1 MPVIVEVIGR
11 EIIDSRGNPTVEVE
25 VILENGFMGRA
36 SIPSGAS
43 TGSHEALELRDKD
56 AKRYLGKGVQKAIQ
70 NIHRM
75 IAPKLLGMDVL
86 DQKGIDAAMI
96 RWDGT
101 PNKTRLGAN
110 AILGVS
116 LACTKAAANSL
127 GIPLYQHL
135 GGLSATQLPL
145 PQMNIL
151 NGGVHADNNVDLQ
164 ECMILPIG
172 AKNFKEAL
180 RMGVEAFHNL
190 KSILKTKGYKTSVG
204 DEGGFA
210 PDLHSNEE
218 AFSLIVEAIRKA
230 GYRPGRDV
238 ALGID
243 AAATEFYRNGFYFL
257 KAEKKPKKTPAEMV
271 DYYESLIKKFP
282 ILSIE
287 DGLAEDD
294 WKGWKAM
301 TARLGKK
308 IQLVGDDLF
317 VTNPNRLSR
326 GIREGVANAI
336 LVKPNQIGTLTETLE
351 VIEMAKRAGYQT
363 IISHRS
369 GETEDTTISDLAVGT
384 NAGQIKT
391 GATSRTDR
399 VAKYNQ
405 LIRIEERLGN
415 RAIYTPPLKWTSKR
429 WFGDSSPVVL

>member
-1 MPVIVEVIGR
+1 MAEIIKTIGR
-11 EIIDSRGNPTVEVE
+11 EILDSRGNPTVEADVYTRGG
-25 VILENGFMGRA
+25 VTGRA
-36 SIPSGAS
+36 AVPSGAS

-56 AKRYLGKGVQKAIQ
+56 SKRYLGKGVQKATQ
-70 NIHRM
+70 HIHRI

-86 DQKGIDAAMI
+86 DQNALDQTMI
-96 RWDGT
+96 RLDGT
-101 PNKTRLGAN
+101 PNKARLGAN

-116 LACTKAAANSL
+116 LACAKAAANHL
-127 GIPLYQHL
+127 MIPLYQHL

-145 PQMNIL
+145 PLMNIL

-172 AKNFKEAL
+172 AKSFREAL
-180 RMGVEAFHNL
+180 RMGVEVFHCL
-190 KSILKTKGYKTSVG
+190 KAILKEQGYKTSVG

-210 PDLHSNEE
+210 PDLRSNEE
-218 AFSLIVEAIRKA
+218 AFSLIVAAIRKA
-230 GYRPGRDV
+230 GYGPGKEV

-243 AAATEFYRNGFYFL
+243 AAATEFYKNGFYYL
-257 KAEKKPKKTPAEMV
+257 KAEKKPKKNSEEMI
-271 DYYESLIKKFP
+271 DYYASLIKKFP
-282 ILSIE
+282 IFSIE
-287 DGLAEDD
+287 DGLSEDD
-294 WKGWKAM
+294 WKGWKAL
-301 TARLGKK
+301 TARLGTK

-317 VTNPNRLSR
+317 VTNPKRLSK
-326 GIREGVANAI
+326 GIQEGVANAI
-336 LVKPNQIGTLTETLE
+336 LVKPNQVGTLTETLE
-351 VIEMAKRAGYQT
+351 VIEIANRAGYRT

-405 LIRIEERLGN
+405 LLRIEEGLGG
-415 RAIYTPPLKWTSKR
+415 RAIYAPPLKWTSK
-429 WFGDSSPVVL
+429 G

>member
-1 MPVIVEVIGR
+1 MPIIIEVIGR

-25 VILENGFMGRA
+25 VSLESGYSGRA
-36 SIPSGAS
+36 SVPSGAS

-56 AKRYLGKGVQKAIQ
+56 PKRYLGRGVQNAVR
-70 NIHRM
+70 NIHRV
-75 IAPKLLGMDVL
+75 IAPKLLGKDVL
-86 DQKGIDAAMI
+86 DQKGIDTDML

-101 PNKTRLGAN
+101 PNKIHLGAN
-110 AILGVS
+110 AILAVS
-116 LACTKAAANSL
+116 LACAKAAANHL
-127 GIPLYQHL
+127 GVPLYQHL

-145 PQMNIL
+145 PLMNIL
-151 NGGVHADNNVDLQ
+151 NGGVHADNNLDLQ
-164 ECMILPIG
+164 ECMVLPIG
-172 AKNFKEAL
+172 AKSFKEAL
-180 RMGVEAFHNL
+180 RMGVEVFHHLRAVL
-190 KSILKTKGYKTSVG
+190 KGKGYKTSVG

-218 AFSLIVEAIRKA
+218 AFSLIIEAIRKS

-238 ALGID
+238 VLGID
-243 AAATEFYRNGFYFL
+243 AAATEFYKNGFYFL
-257 KAEKKPKKTPAEMV
+257 KAEKKKKRTSFEMI
-271 DYYESLIKKFP
+271 DYYEALIKKYP

-294 WKGWKAM
+294 WKGWKEM
-301 TARLGKK
+301 TVRLGGK

-317 VTNPNRLSR
+317 VTNPGRLSR
-326 GIREGVANAI
+326 GIREGLGNAI

-351 VIEMAKRAGYQT
+351 VIGMAKRAGYQT

-405 LIRIEERLGN
+405 LLRIEENLGN
-415 RAIYTPPLKWTSKR
+415 RAIYSPPIR
-429 WFGDSSPVVL
+429 WQPKK